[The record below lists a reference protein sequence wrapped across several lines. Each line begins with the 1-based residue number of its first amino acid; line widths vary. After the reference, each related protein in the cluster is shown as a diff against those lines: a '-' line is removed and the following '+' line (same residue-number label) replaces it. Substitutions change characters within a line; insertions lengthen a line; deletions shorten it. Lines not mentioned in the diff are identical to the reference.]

1 MRKIINKNKFHL
13 ISEKTILLFIIVL
26 AGLLPKPV
34 FAQSLLEKQ
43 ISDSLTSI
51 ANKYTFVEK
60 ISVDNIY
67 INNKEKKIIIK
78 ANEKFGYM
86 PFREENV
93 KHIYRVLK
101 QIFSPSY
108 KNYKIVCM
116 VDGQTIEELIP
127 NFYRTKR
134 KRDETRIFD
143 PKKPKYSLV
152 KNLSKPYNV
161 TNGLERKNIALWASH
176 GLYYEQS
183 ISRWEWQR
191 ARVMQTVEDLFTLSI
206 VYPYL
211 IPMLENAGATV
222 LTPRERDMQSNEVI
236 VDNNNKD
243 SLSYREFN
251 SQEVW
256 TESDDFGF
264 ANFKSFY
271 LQGEN
276 PFNMGSYRQIHSV
289 EKENKASFVEYIP
302 DFPKAGK
309 YGIYVSY
316 KTLPQSTE
324 NAHYTVY
331 HKGGK
336 TKFSVNQTMGGGTWI
351 YLGQFNFDKGRNE
364 NGKVVLSN
372 FTGEKEEIVTA
383 DAVKF
388 GGGMGNIARSPDQIG
403 ILENHKSSEIK
414 NSALKKEKVLSWET
428 EPETSGYPRFAEG
441 ARYWLQWAGFPDSIY
456 SPNRGAND
464 YIDDFQSRAKWVNF
478 LTAGSSL
485 HPKGKGLKIPLDL
498 SLALHTDAGTTK
510 NDSVIGTLGIFTVGK
525 SNGKSYNNKVSRW
538 ASRDLTDIIQ
548 TQIVEDIRMSFN
560 DSWIRRG
567 LWNKSY
573 YEARV
578 PEVPTMLLELLS
590 HQNYADMKLGLDPRF
605 QFLVSRSIYKG
616 ILKYLSA
623 LNDEEDYMVQPLPI
637 RQFSCIFVDKNKVKL
652 RWKTRMDSLE
662 PSAVAEHFVVYTR
675 IDDGDFDN
683 GVLVSDTEYL
693 KVLEQGKIYSF
704 KVTSVNRGGESF
716 PSEILSVCSHPHEKG
731 NVLII
736 NGFERVAPPAGFVI
750 DTTYAGFLNDM
761 DAGVPYL
768 YGYNF
773 TGKQYEFRRDRKWVD
788 DDAPGFGASHANYET
803 QILAGNSFD
812 YPFLHGKA
820 ICAAGYSFV
829 SCSVEAVMND
839 DINLNDFQ
847 TVDLILGKQKQTDV
861 GVRENISLFKT
872 FPLALQ
878 QKINLFCH
886 QQGGNLLVTGASIA
900 SDMFDRNDALPDDI
914 RFLENTLKI
923 KYRVHQAAITG
934 NVKFVS
940 SPFKQF
946 VRHQFSYYSEPN
958 QYSYFVES
966 PDAIEP
972 AARDAYTFCR
982 YAENNL
988 SAGVIY
994 SGKYKICALGFPFET
1009 IVSDAEREAFMK
1021 SVLDF
1026 FAKP

>member
-67 INNKEKKIIIK
+67 INNREKKIIIK

-251 SQEVW
+251 LQEVW
-256 TESDDFGF
+256 TESQDFGF

-388 GGGMGNIARSPDQIG
+388 GGGMGNIARSPDQNG

-414 NSALKKEKVLSWET
+414 NPALKKEMVLSWET
-428 EPETSGYPRFAEG
+428 EAEISGYPRFAEG

-485 HPKGKGLKIPLDL
+485 HPKGKGLNIPLDL

-525 SNGKSYNNKVSRW
+525 GNGKSYNNKVSRW

-578 PEVPTMLLELLS
+578 PEIPTMLLELLS

-623 LNDEEDYMVQPLPI
+623 LNDEEDYMVQPL
-637 RQFSCIFVDKNKVKL
+637 
-652 RWKTRMDSLE
+652 
-662 PSAVAEHFVVYTR
+662 
-675 IDDGDFDN
+675 
-683 GVLVSDTEYL
+683 
-693 KVLEQGKIYSF
+693 
-704 KVTSVNRGGESF
+704 
-716 PSEILSVCSHPHEKG
+716 
-731 NVLII
+731 
-736 NGFERVAPPAGFVI
+736 
-750 DTTYAGFLNDM
+750 
-761 DAGVPYL
+761 
-768 YGYNF
+768 
-773 TGKQYEFRRDRKWVD
+773 
-788 DDAPGFGASHANYET
+788 
-803 QILAGNSFD
+803 
-812 YPFLHGKA
+812 YP
-820 ICAAGYSFV
+820 
-829 SCSVEAVMND
+829 
-839 DINLNDFQ
+839 
-847 TVDLILGKQKQTDV
+847 
-861 GVRENISLFKT
+861 
-872 FPLALQ
+872 
-878 QKINLFCH
+878 
-886 QQGGNLLVTGASIA
+886 
-900 SDMFDRNDALPDDI
+900 
-914 RFLENTLKI
+914 
-923 KYRVHQAAITG
+923 
-934 NVKFVS
+934 
-940 SPFKQF
+940 
-946 VRHQFSYYSEPN
+946 
-958 QYSYFVES
+958 
-966 PDAIEP
+966 
-972 AARDAYTFCR
+972 
-982 YAENNL
+982 
-988 SAGVIY
+988 
-994 SGKYKICALGFPFET
+994 
-1009 IVSDAEREAFMK
+1009 
-1021 SVLDF
+1021 
-1026 FAKP
+1026 

>member
-78 ANEKFGYM
+78 ANEKFGYI

-93 KHIYRVLK
+93 KHIYWVLK

-251 SQEVW
+251 LQEVW
-256 TESDDFGF
+256 TESQDFGF

-388 GGGMGNIARSPDQIG
+388 GGGMGNIARSPDQNG

-414 NSALKKEKVLSWET
+414 NPALKKEMVLSWET
-428 EPETSGYPRFAEG
+428 EAEISGYPRFAEG

-485 HPKGKGLKIPLDL
+485 HPKGKGLNIPLDL

-525 SNGKSYNNKVSRW
+525 GNGKSYNNKVSRW

-736 NGFERVAPPAGFVI
+736 NSFERVAPPAGFVI

-861 GVRENISLFKT
+861 GTRENISLFKT